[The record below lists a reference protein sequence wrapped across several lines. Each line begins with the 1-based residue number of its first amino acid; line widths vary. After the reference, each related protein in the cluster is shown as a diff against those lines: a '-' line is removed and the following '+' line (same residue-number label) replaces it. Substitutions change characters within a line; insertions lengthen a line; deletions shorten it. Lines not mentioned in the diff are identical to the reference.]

1 MHFMYY
7 IRFVFGVYNLFI
19 FYMLQ
24 LIIIYGNK
32 VSFVNMY

>member
-1 MHFMYY
+1 MHFMNY
-7 IRFVFGVYNLFI
+7 ICFVFGVFNLFI

-24 LIIIYGNK
+24 LISIYGNK